1 LKAIEQRGLLKMNMR
16 ELGNTGIEVSEI
28 SFGSVSLGIP
38 YGIGVKDEA
47 DMPGETEAVRL
58 LHSALDHGINF
69 FDTARV
75 YGRSES
81 IFGKAFKGIRDR
93 VVISTKCSS
102 VFDEDG
108 KLPEG
113 RRLRSKIDESLRKS
127 LDKLQTNYVDVL
139 LLHSVNSE
147 VLKSEEIVHIFSE
160 YKRQGLIK
168 ASGVSTYGAIET
180 QKAIESGNWDVIQ
193 LAYNLFDQQEAVTF
207 PMAAENGVGIMV
219 RSVLFKGILTDRGRD
234 LNENLAHITVH
245 REVYN
250 ELLSETGL
258 TMSELATKFVL
269 SHDEVSSVLVGIDK
283 MEYLDAAIAVAD
295 GNYLDEQTLTRA
307 SELGYP
313 DPDELDLQEW
323 DRKGWL

>member
-1 LKAIEQRGLLKMNMR
+1 MQMR
-16 ELGNTGIEVSEI
+16 DLGNTGIEVSEI

-69 FDTARV
+69 FDTARG

-81 IFGKAFKGIRDR
+81 ILGKAFKGIRDR
-93 VVISTKCSS
+93 IIISTKCSS
-102 VFDEDG
+102 LFDKDG
-108 KLPEG
+108 RLPEG
-113 RRLRSKIDESLRKS
+113 RQLRSRVDESLRES
-127 LDKLQTNYVDVL
+127 LDELQTNYIDVF

-147 VLKSEEIVHIFSE
+147 VLKNEEIVHIFSE
-160 YKRQGLIK
+160 YKRQGLIR
-168 ASGVSTYGAIET
+168 ACGVSTYGAVDT

-219 RSVLFKGILTDRGRD
+219 RSVLFKGILTDRGRE
-234 LNENLAHITVH
+234 LNENLANIAAH
-245 REVYN
+245 REVYK

-258 TMSELATKFVL
+258 TMSQLATKFVL
-269 SHDEVSSVLVGIDK
+269 SHKEVSSVLVGIDK

-295 GNYLDEQTLTRA
+295 GNYLDEQTLTHA
-307 SELGYP
+307 GELAYP
-313 DPDELDLQEW
+313 DPEELDLQLW
-323 DRKGWL
+323 DKMGWL